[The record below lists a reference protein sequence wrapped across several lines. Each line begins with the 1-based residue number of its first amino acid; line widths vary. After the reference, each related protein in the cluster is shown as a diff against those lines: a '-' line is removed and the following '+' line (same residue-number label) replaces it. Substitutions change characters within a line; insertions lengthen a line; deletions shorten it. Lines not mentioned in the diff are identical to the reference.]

1 MRVWFTFAVVRI
13 RQPERIAAVFF
24 QPLFI
29 DFVHVEW
36 RICHYEIEFSQ
47 TSMNIFVVEVAV
59 TNITG
64 KAVDRKVHLAEPD
77 GLGDLLLAID
87 RDIGYVLAV
96 AFHERRRLDKQ
107 TAGTT
112 GGVEDAAVKRLDHFH
127 NQLDEAGGREEL
139 TAFLA
144 FGHRELAEEIF
155 GDLCRTRRLR
165 CPSAR
170 R

>member
-1 MRVWFTFAVVRI
+1 VWFTFAVVRI
-13 RQPERIAAVFF
+13 RQPERIATVFF

-64 KAVDRKVHLAEPD
+64 KAVNRKVHLAEPD
-77 GLGDLLLAID
+77 SLGDLLLAID

-96 AFHERRRLDKQ
+96 AFHERRRLDKH
-107 TAGTT
+107 TAGTS